1 MTMHLLQRA
10 TSLSIIALL
19 FCLQAQA
26 ATVSGKAAFQG
37 TAPAPEAIKMEA
49 DASCKAMH
57 AEGATA
63 DDTII
68 NANGTL
74 KNVFVYVKE
83 GLTGKFEAPKTPVTL
98 DQKGCMYTPKVL
110 GVMAGQPI
118 EIINSDSTLHN
129 VHALPKNSPQ
139 FNLGMPLQGMKIKKT
154 LAKPEVMVKVKCD
167 VHPWM
172 ASYIGVLDHPFYA
185 VTGEDGSFEIKDLP
199 AGTYVIEAWHEKLG
213 VQTQNITIDESGK
226 TDVDFQYSA

>member
-1 MTMHLLQRA
+1 MHLLQRA

-74 KNVFVYVKE
+74 KNGVVYVKE

>member
-1 MTMHLLQRA
+1 MQ
-10 TSLSIIALL
+10 SILRTTGLFVIALL
-19 FCLQAQA
+19 IGSQAEA
-26 ATVSGKAAFQG
+26 ASVSGKAAFAG

-57 AEGATA
+57 AQGVTA
-63 DDTII
+63 DDTLV
-68 NANGTL
+68 NPNGTL

-83 GLTGKFEAPKTPVTL
+83 GVSGKFEAPKTPVTL
-98 DQKGCMYTPKVL
+98 NQQGCMYTPKIL

-118 EIINSDSTLHN
+118 EIVNSDNTLHN

-172 ASYIGVLDHPFYA
+172 ASYIGVLEHPFYA

-199 AGTYVIEAWHEKLG
+199 AGTYVVEAWHEKLG
-213 VQTQNITIDESGK
+213 VQTQSITVDDAGK
-226 TDVDFQYSA
+226 TDVNFQFGA

>member
-1 MTMHLLQRA
+1 MICSWNRA
-10 TSLSIIALL
+10 TLTALL
-19 FCLQAQA
+19 LTLFATQAQA
-26 ATVSGKAAFQG
+26 ASVSGSASFQG
-37 TAPAPEAIKMEA
+37 QAPAAEPIKMEA
-49 DASCKAMH
+49 DPSCKALH
-57 AEGATA
+57 ADGIAA
-63 DDTII
+63 DDVIV

-83 GLTGKFEAPKTPVTL
+83 GLSGKYEAPKTPVTL

-199 AGTYVIEAWHEKLG
+199 AGTYVIEAWHEKYG
-213 VQTQNITIDESGK
+213 TQTQSITIDDSGK
-226 TDVDFQYSA
+226 SDVAFQFGV

>member
-1 MTMHLLQRA
+1 MHLLQRT
-10 TSLSIIALL
+10 TSLFVITLL
-19 FCLQAQA
+19 VCAQSQA
-26 ATVSGKAAFQG
+26 ASVSGKAAFQG

-57 AEGATA
+57 AEGVTA

-83 GLTGKFEAPKTPVTL
+83 GLSGKFEAPKTPVTL

-213 VQTQNITIDESGK
+213 VQTQSITVDDSGK
-226 TDVDFQYSA
+226 TGVDFQFGA

>member
-1 MTMHLLQRA
+1 MHLLQRA

-19 FCLQAQA
+19 FCLQVQA